1 MLHKEFW
8 GLVFL
13 GFVAWVIL
21 ASNPQIRMARAC
33 EPVLWTGNIAASL
46 TAFASADGASS
57 VQKWGDKLDYGCR
70 YTLWRL
76 FYQSAYNK
84 AMAARQ
90 NGSAPGAAA
99 PAGTTAPPVNPAAS
113 SSVYKNGQVPEGA
126 PVPKPT
132 GSN

>member
-21 ASNPQIRMARAC
+21 ASDPQIRMARAC
-33 EPVLWTGNIAASL
+33 EPIIWTGNVAASL
-46 TAFASADGASS
+46 TAFASSGGAAS

-84 AMAARQ
+84 AMGTKQ
-90 NGSAPGAAA
+90 PA
-99 PAGTTAPPVNPAAS
+99 PAGYRGGAPSASQPMSTASPTGPQA
-113 SSVYKNGQVPEGA
+113 GA
-126 PVPKPT
+126 PVPVPAGAKPL
-132 GSN
+132 N